1 MMYIAIPEFD
11 WATTTLAAPT
21 PEGSR
26 RRKLELAEKKKF
38 EKQPRRRKLFE
49 ECTEDLE
56 VRRGGGRRTLSCEQR
71 LFTSRAVDRAR
82 GPTTTSSRSASFT
95 RLRCPTAPAL
105 PAASES
111 RKHTRLCRS
120 RFSGERAQRLASMT
134 RRGDSAPAPPSLGV
148 GGECP

>member
-49 ECTEDLE
+49 ECTADLE
-56 VRRGGGRRTLSCEQR
+56 VRRGNGRRTLSC
-71 LFTSRAVDRAR
+71 
-82 GPTTTSSRSASFT
+82 
-95 RLRCPTAPAL
+95 
-105 PAASES
+105 AATLHIACCGQGAWTDDDE
-111 RKHTRLCRS
+111 
-120 RFSGERAQRLASMT
+120 FQ
-134 RRGDSAPAPPSLGV
+134 
-148 GGECP
+148 ECQLH